1 MRHLYNSGSNVPAL
15 RVKKQTKST
24 NGEEGWYRAKAFLR
38 PGVFIFF
45 GGTTMKSLTG
55 EEIRRLW
62 IHFFESKGHK
72 YIPGVSLIPEGDKS
86 LLWVN
91 AGVTGLKKYFDG
103 SEIPPCRRIVNV
115 QKSIRTNDIENVGH
129 TARHHTFFEMLGNF
143 SIGDYF
149 RNEVIPWAF
158 ELLTSEEVGFG
169 LPKEKIYVTYNPD
182 DKASFE
188 LWQKQG
194 IDPSH
199 LIPLE
204 GNYWQIGEGP
214 CGPNTEVF
222 FDRGEKYD
230 PKKLGKKLLEDDIEN
245 DRFIELWGIV
255 FSQYNAEN
263 GVARKD
269 YKELPSKNIDTGAG
283 LERIACILQGTE
295 TNFETDLFKPIIEEA
310 EKMSGKKYEGE
321 NLLPFR
327 VIADHARCLTF
338 ALNDGTYF
346 SNEGRGYVLRRIVRR
361 AMRYGQKLGLNEPF
375 MYKLVPTVVHKY
387 KDFYPELT
395 KKEETVM
402 SLIKSEE
409 ERFVKTLSSGEALLK
424 EMLESKKTLS
434 GEDAFK
440 LYDTFGF
447 PLDLTKEIAAEK
459 GVKVDEETFQKRMD
473 EQRERARSARGE
485 IESFHKQ
492 SKDLLNFQIESSFSY
507 DSLSMDSKII
517 GLFVDGTRVQ
527 TIDKEGD
534 VILEETPFYAEMG
547 GQVSDTGSIQG
558 KGVLAEVSAVSI
570 SPNKQNLHHVTM
582 KEGMLKEGDILHLA
596 VNEER
601 RHLIERNHSA
611 THLLHSALSEVLG
624 EHVDQKGSYVD
635 ENYLRFDYEASKKLS
650 AEEKAA
656 IEHKVNDL
664 IAKGIE
670 EKTLVLPFKEASKL
684 GAEMEF
690 SEKYGDTVRVV
701 TFGDFSKEFCGG
713 THVKN
718 TADIGLFTIL
728 SDEAISSGVRRIVAK
743 TSLGALDLL
752 KEKEKNLASLEE
764 LFSCKGE
771 EVLSKVRSLLES
783 EKTIKKENGILK
795 EKMASLDAKNMG
807 SLIKDV
813 NGISLLT
820 VLKEGANREDLLSLA
835 DRFKSGTKDYCFVL
849 MGGREGGRPI
859 VIMVNG
865 KAADKV
871 SANALIKEMSEKMLG
886 GGGGKPQMA
895 SGMLKKSEG
904 FEAFADSLKERLQ

>member
-1 MRHLYNSGSNVPAL
+1 
-15 RVKKQTKST
+15 
-24 NGEEGWYRAKAFLR
+24 
-38 PGVFIFF
+38 
-45 GGTTMKSLTG
+45 MKPLTG

-62 IHFFESKGHK
+62 IRFFESKGHK

-149 RNEVIPWAF
+149 RNEVIPWAY
-158 ELLTSEEVGFG
+158 ELLTDEKTGFG

-182 DKASFE
+182 DKATYE
-188 LWQKQG
+188 LWKKQG

-204 GNYWQIGEGP
+204 GNFWQIGEGP

-263 GVARKD
+263 GVPRKD

-295 TNFETDLFKPIIEEA
+295 TNFETDLFKPIIEEV
-310 EKMSGKKYEGE
+310 ERMSRKKYEGE

-338 ALNDGTYF
+338 ALNDGAYF

-361 AMRYGQKLGLNEPF
+361 AMRFGQRLGLNEPF
-375 MYKLVPTVVHKY
+375 MYKLVPTVVKKY
-387 KDFYPELT
+387 RDFYPELS
-395 KKEETVM
+395 KKEDMVI
-402 SLIKSEE
+402 SLIKAEE
-409 ERFVKTLSSGEALLK
+409 ERFVKTLSSGESLLM
-424 EMLESKKTLS
+424 EMIQDKKTLS

-459 GVKVDEETFQKRMD
+459 GVGVDVETFQKLM
-473 EQRERARSARGE
+473 EMQRERARNARGE

-492 SKDLLNFQIESSFSY
+492 SKDLLEFKEKSVFSY
-507 DSLSMDSKII
+507 DLLSMDSKII
-517 GLFVDGTRVQ
+517 GLFVDGKRVNS
-527 TIDKEGD
+527 IDKEGD
-534 VILEETPFYAEMG
+534 VIFEETPFYAEMG
-547 GQVSDTGSIQG
+547 GQVSDTGLLSG
-558 KGVLAEVSAVSI
+558 KGVLAKVNGVSI
-570 SPNKQNLHHVTM
+570 APNKQNIHRVTIE
-582 KEGMLKEGDILHLA
+582 EGVLREGDTLHLS
-596 VNEER
+596 VDRER

-611 THLLHSALSEVLG
+611 THLLHSALMEVLKK
-624 EHVDQKGSYVD
+624 HVDQKGSFVD
-635 ENYLRFDYEASKKLS
+635 ENYLRFDYESPTKLEAS
-650 AEEKAA
+650 EKAA
-656 IEHKVNDL
+656 IEKRVNDL
-664 IAKGIE
+664 IAEGIKE
-670 EKTLVLPFKEASKL
+670 ETLVLPFQEAVKL

-701 TFGDFSKEFCGG
+701 AFGEYSKEFCGG

-718 TADIGLFTIL
+718 TADIGLFTII
-728 SDEAISSGVRRIVAK
+728 SEEAISSGVRRIVAK
-743 TSLGALDLL
+743 TSLGALRDL
-752 KEKEKNLASLEE
+752 KEKEAILASLENV
-764 LFSCKGE
+764 FSSKGK
-771 EVLSKVRSLLES
+771 EVLTKVNSLLEN
-783 EKTIKKENGILK
+783 EKSLKKEIASLK

-807 SLIKDV
+807 NLIKDV
-813 NGISLLT
+813 DGISLLSL
-820 VLKEGANREDLLSLA
+820 LKEGASREDLLSLA
-835 DRFKSGTKDYCFVL
+835 DRFKSTAKDYCFVL
-849 MGGREGGRPI
+849 MGGKDGARPVI
-859 VIMVNG
+859 IMVNG
-865 KAADKV
+865 KALEKV
-871 SANALIKEMSEKMLG
+871 KANDLMKEMSQKMLG
-886 GGGGKPQMA
+886 GGGGRPQMA

-904 FEAFADSLKERLQ
+904 FETFADSLKERLS

>member
-1 MRHLYNSGSNVPAL
+1 
-15 RVKKQTKST
+15 
-24 NGEEGWYRAKAFLR
+24 
-38 PGVFIFF
+38 
-45 GGTTMKSLTG
+45 MKPLTG

-62 IHFFESKGHK
+62 IRFFESKGHK

-149 RNEVIPWAF
+149 RNEVIPWAY
-158 ELLTSEEVGFG
+158 ELLTDEKTGFG

-182 DKASFE
+182 DKATYE
-188 LWQKQG
+188 LWKKQG

-204 GNYWQIGEGP
+204 GNFWQIGEGP

-263 GVARKD
+263 GVPRKD

-295 TNFETDLFKPIIEEA
+295 TNFETDLFKPIIEEV
-310 EKMSGKKYEGE
+310 ERMSKKKYEGE

-338 ALNDGTYF
+338 ALNDGAYF

-361 AMRYGQKLGLNEPF
+361 AMRFGQRLGLNEPF
-375 MYKLVPTVVHKY
+375 MYKLVPTVVKKY
-387 KDFYPELT
+387 RDFYPELS
-395 KKEETVM
+395 KKEDMVI
-402 SLIKSEE
+402 SLIKAEE
-409 ERFVKTLSSGEALLK
+409 ERFVKTLSSGESLLM
-424 EMLESKKTLS
+424 EMIQDKKTLS

-459 GVKVDEETFQKRMD
+459 GVGVDVETFQKLM
-473 EQRERARSARGE
+473 EMQRERARNARGE

-492 SKDLLNFQIESSFSY
+492 SKDLLEFKEKSVFSY
-507 DSLSMDSKII
+507 DLLSMDSKII
-517 GLFVDGTRVQ
+517 GLFVDGKRVNS
-527 TIDKEGD
+527 IDKEGD
-534 VILEETPFYAEMG
+534 VIFEETPFYAEMG
-547 GQVSDTGSIQG
+547 GQVSDTGLLSG
-558 KGVLAEVSAVSI
+558 KGVLAKVNGVSI
-570 SPNKQNLHHVTM
+570 APNKQNLHRVTIE
-582 KEGMLKEGDILHLA
+582 EGVLREGDTLHLS
-596 VNEER
+596 VDRER

-611 THLLHSALSEVLG
+611 THLLHSALMEVLKK
-624 EHVDQKGSYVD
+624 HVDQKGSFVD
-635 ENYLRFDYEASKKLS
+635 ENYLRFDYESSTKLKAS
-650 AEEKAA
+650 EKAA
-656 IEHKVNDL
+656 IEKRVNDL
-664 IAKGIE
+664 IAEGIKE
-670 EKTLVLPFKEASKL
+670 ETLVLPFQEAVKL

-701 TFGDFSKEFCGG
+701 AFGEYSKEFCGG

-718 TADIGLFTIL
+718 TADIGLFTII
-728 SDEAISSGVRRIVAK
+728 SEEAISSGVRRIVAK
-743 TSLGALDLL
+743 TSLGALRDL
-752 KEKEKNLASLEE
+752 KEKEAILASLENV
-764 LFSCKGE
+764 FSSKGK
-771 EVLSKVRSLLES
+771 EVLTKVNSLLEN
-783 EKTIKKENGILK
+783 EKSLKKEIASLK

-807 SLIKDV
+807 NLIKDV
-813 NGISLLT
+813 DGISLLS
-820 VLKEGANREDLLSLA
+820 LLEEGASREDLLSLA
-835 DRFKSGTKDYCFVL
+835 DRFKSTAKDYCFVL
-849 MGGREGGRPI
+849 MGGKDGARPVI
-859 VIMVNG
+859 IMVNG
-865 KAADKV
+865 KALEKV
-871 SANALIKEMSEKMLG
+871 KANDLMKEMSQKMLG
-886 GGGGKPQMA
+886 GGGGRPQMA

-904 FEAFADSLKERLQ
+904 FETFADSLKERLS

>member
-1 MRHLYNSGSNVPAL
+1 
-15 RVKKQTKST
+15 
-24 NGEEGWYRAKAFLR
+24 
-38 PGVFIFF
+38 
-45 GGTTMKSLTG
+45 MKPLTG

-62 IHFFESKGHK
+62 IRFFESKGHK

-149 RNEVIPWAF
+149 RNEVIPWAY
-158 ELLTSEEVGFG
+158 ELLTDEKTGFG

-182 DKASFE
+182 DKATYE
-188 LWQKQG
+188 LWKKQG

-204 GNYWQIGEGP
+204 GNFWQIGEGP

-263 GVARKD
+263 GVPRKD

-295 TNFETDLFKPIIEEA
+295 TNFETDLFKPIIEEV
-310 EKMSGKKYEGE
+310 ERMSRKKYEGE

-338 ALNDGTYF
+338 ALNDGAYF

-361 AMRYGQKLGLNEPF
+361 AMRFGQRLGLNEPF
-375 MYKLVPTVVHKY
+375 MYKLVPTVVKKY
-387 KDFYPELT
+387 RDFYPELS
-395 KKEETVM
+395 KKEDMVI
-402 SLIKSEE
+402 SLIKAEE
-409 ERFVKTLSSGEALLK
+409 ERFVKTLSSGESLLM
-424 EMLESKKTLS
+424 EMIQDKKTLS

-459 GVKVDEETFQKRMD
+459 GVGVDVETFQKLM
-473 EQRERARSARGE
+473 EMQRERARNARGE

-492 SKDLLNFQIESSFSY
+492 SKDLLEFKEKSVFSY
-507 DSLSMDSKII
+507 DLLSMDSKII
-517 GLFVDGTRVQ
+517 GLFVDGKRVNS
-527 TIDKEGD
+527 IDKEGD
-534 VILEETPFYAEMG
+534 IIFEETPFYAEMG
-547 GQVSDTGSIQG
+547 GQVSDTGVLSG
-558 KGVLAEVSAVSI
+558 KGVLAKVNGVSI
-570 SPNKQNLHHVTM
+570 APNKQNLHRVTIE
-582 KEGMLKEGDILHLA
+582 EGVLREGDTLHLS
-596 VNEER
+596 VDRER

-611 THLLHSALSEVLG
+611 THLLHSALMEVLKK
-624 EHVDQKGSYVD
+624 HVDQKGSFVD
-635 ENYLRFDYEASKKLS
+635 ENYLRFDYESSTKLKAS
-650 AEEKAA
+650 EKAA
-656 IEHKVNDL
+656 IEKRVNDL
-664 IAKGIE
+664 IAEGIKE
-670 EKTLVLPFKEASKL
+670 ETLVLPFQEAVKL

-701 TFGDFSKEFCGG
+701 AFGEYSKEFCGG

-718 TADIGLFTIL
+718 TADIGLFTII
-728 SDEAISSGVRRIVAK
+728 SEEAISSGVRRIVAK
-743 TSLGALDLL
+743 TSLGALRDL
-752 KEKEKNLASLEE
+752 KEKEAILASLENV
-764 LFSCKGE
+764 FSSKGK
-771 EVLSKVRSLLES
+771 EVLTKVNSLLEN
-783 EKTIKKENGILK
+783 EKSLKKEIASLK

-807 SLIKDV
+807 NLIKDV
-813 NGISLLT
+813 DGISLLSL
-820 VLKEGANREDLLSLA
+820 LKEGASREDLLSLA
-835 DRFKSGTKDYCFVL
+835 DRFKSTAKDYCFVL
-849 MGGREGGRPI
+849 MGGKDGARPVI
-859 VIMVNG
+859 IMVNG
-865 KAADKV
+865 KALEKV
-871 SANALIKEMSEKMLG
+871 KANDLMKEMSQKMLG
-886 GGGGKPQMA
+886 GGGGRPQMA

-904 FEAFADSLKERLQ
+904 FETFADSLKERLS

>member
-1 MRHLYNSGSNVPAL
+1 
-15 RVKKQTKST
+15 
-24 NGEEGWYRAKAFLR
+24 
-38 PGVFIFF
+38 
-45 GGTTMKSLTG
+45 MKPLTG

-62 IHFFESKGHK
+62 IRFFESKGHK

-149 RNEVIPWAF
+149 RNEVIPWAY
-158 ELLTSEEVGFG
+158 ELLTDEKTGFG

-182 DKASFE
+182 DKATYE
-188 LWQKQG
+188 LWKKQG

-204 GNYWQIGEGP
+204 GNFWQIGEGP

-263 GVARKD
+263 GVPRKD

-295 TNFETDLFKPIIEEA
+295 TNFETDLFKPIIEEV
-310 EKMSGKKYEGE
+310 ERMSRKKYEGE

-338 ALNDGTYF
+338 ALNDGAYF

-361 AMRYGQKLGLNEPF
+361 AMRFGQRLGLNEPF
-375 MYKLVPTVVHKY
+375 MYKLVPTVVKKY
-387 KDFYPELT
+387 RDFYPELS
-395 KKEETVM
+395 KKEDMVI
-402 SLIKSEE
+402 SLIKAEE
-409 ERFVKTLSSGEALLK
+409 ERFVKTLSSGESLLM
-424 EMLESKKTLS
+424 EMIQDKKTLS

-459 GVKVDEETFQKRMD
+459 GVGVDVETFQKLM
-473 EQRERARSARGE
+473 EMQRERARNARGE

-492 SKDLLNFQIESSFSY
+492 SKDLLEFKEKSVFSY
-507 DSLSMDSKII
+507 DLLSMDSKII
-517 GLFVDGTRVQ
+517 GLFVDGKRVNS
-527 TIDKEGD
+527 IDKEGD
-534 VILEETPFYAEMG
+534 IIFEETPFYAEMG
-547 GQVSDTGSIQG
+547 GQVSDTGVLSG
-558 KGVLAEVSAVSI
+558 KGVLAKVNGVSI
-570 SPNKQNLHHVTM
+570 APNKQNLHRVTIE
-582 KEGMLKEGDILHLA
+582 EGVLREGDTLHLS
-596 VNEER
+596 VDRER

-611 THLLHSALSEVLG
+611 THLLHSALMEVLKK
-624 EHVDQKGSYVD
+624 HVDQKGSFVD
-635 ENYLRFDYEASKKLS
+635 ENYLRFDYESSTKLKAS
-650 AEEKAA
+650 EKAA
-656 IEHKVNDL
+656 IEKRVNDL
-664 IAKGIE
+664 IAEGIKE
-670 EKTLVLPFKEASKL
+670 ETLVLPFQEAVKL

-701 TFGDFSKEFCGG
+701 AFGEYSKEFCGG

-718 TADIGLFTIL
+718 TADIGLFTII
-728 SDEAISSGVRRIVAK
+728 SEEAISSGVRRIVAK
-743 TSLGALDLL
+743 TSLGALRDL
-752 KEKEKNLASLEE
+752 KEKEAILASLENV
-764 LFSCKGE
+764 FSSKGK
-771 EVLSKVRSLLES
+771 EVLTKVNSLLEN
-783 EKTIKKENGILK
+783 EKSLKKEIASLK

-807 SLIKDV
+807 NLIKDV
-813 NGISLLT
+813 DGISLLSL
-820 VLKEGANREDLLSLA
+820 LKEGASREDLLSLA
-835 DRFKSGTKDYCFVL
+835 DRFKSTAKYYCFVL
-849 MGGREGGRPI
+849 MGGKDGARPVI
-859 VIMVNG
+859 IMVNG
-865 KAADKV
+865 KALEKV
-871 SANALIKEMSEKMLG
+871 KANDLMKEMSQKMLG
-886 GGGGKPQMA
+886 GGGGRPQMA

-904 FEAFADSLKERLQ
+904 FETFADSLKERLS

>member
-1 MRHLYNSGSNVPAL
+1 
-15 RVKKQTKST
+15 
-24 NGEEGWYRAKAFLR
+24 
-38 PGVFIFF
+38 
-45 GGTTMKSLTG
+45 MKPLTG

-62 IHFFESKGHK
+62 IRFFESKGHK

-103 SEIPPCRRIVNV
+103 SEVPPCRRIVNV

-158 ELLTSEEVGFG
+158 ELLTDEKVGFG
-169 LPKEKIYVTYNPD
+169 LPKEKIYVTYNPID
-182 DKASFE
+182 HASFE
-188 LWQKQG
+188 LWKKQG
-194 IDPSH
+194 IEESH
-199 LIPLE
+199 LVPLE
-204 GNYWQIGEGP
+204 SNYWQIGEGP

-230 PKKLGKKLLEDDIEN
+230 PKKLGRKLLEDDIEN

-295 TNFETDLFKPIIEEA
+295 TNFETDLFKPIIEEV

-338 ALNDGTYF
+338 ALSDGAYF

-375 MYKLVPTVVHKY
+375 MYKLVPSVVNKY

-395 KKEETVM
+395 KKEALVA
-402 SLIKSEE
+402 SLIKEEE

-424 EMLESKKTLS
+424 EMLQNKKTLS
-434 GEDAFK
+434 GEAAFK
-440 LYDTFGF
+440 LYDTYGF
-447 PLDLTKEIAAEK
+447 PLDLTKEIAAEA
-459 GVKVDEETFQKRMD
+459 GVSVDTDTFQKLME
-473 EQRERARSARGE
+473 EQRERARNARGE

-492 SKDLLNFQIESSFSY
+492 SKDLLDFKSPSVFSY
-507 DSLSMDSKII
+507 DDLSLKAKVL
-517 GLFVDGTRVQ
+517 GLFENGNRVQ
-527 TIDKEGD
+527 SLEKEGD
-534 VILEETPFYAEMG
+534 VIFDKTPFYAEMG
-547 GQVSDTGSIQG
+547 GQVSDAGTLQEEGLEAL
-558 KGVLAEVSAVSI
+558 VTNVSI
-570 SPNKQNLHHVTM
+570 APNKQNIHHV
-582 KEGMLKEGDILHLA
+582 KISKGVLKEGDSVLLN
-596 VNEER
+596 VDEKR

-611 THLLHSALSEVLG
+611 THLLHSALSETLG
-624 EHVDQKGSYVD
+624 KHVDQKGSYVD
-635 ENYLRFDYEASKKLS
+635 ENYLRFDYESSKKL
-650 AEEKAA
+650 EDTERKAVEA
-656 IEHKVNDL
+656 KVNEL
-664 IAKGIE
+664 IALGIP
-670 EKTLVLPFKEASKL
+670 EKTLVLPFEEASKL

-690 SEKYGDTVRVV
+690 SEKYGKTVRVV
-701 TFGDFSKEFCGG
+701 TFGEYSKEFCGG

-743 TSLGALDLL
+743 TSLGALSDLKQ
-752 KEKEKNLASLEE
+752 KESVLLLLQN

-771 EVLSKVRSLLES
+771 EVLTKVNGLLES
-783 EKTIKKENGILK
+783 EKASRKEINVLK
-795 EKMASLDAKNMG
+795 EKMASLDAKSMG
-807 SLIKDV
+807 KLLEDV
-813 NGISLLT
+813 NGISLLAT
-820 VLKEGANREDLLSLA
+820 LKEGASREELLSLA
-835 DRFKSGTKDYCFVL
+835 DRFKSNSSDYCFVL
-849 MGGREGGRPI
+849 VGGKEGNRPT
-859 VIMVNG
+859 VIMVSG
-865 KAADKV
+865 KALQKV
-871 SANALIKEMSEKMLG
+871 SANLLIKEMSEKMLG
-886 GGGGKPQMA
+886 GGGGRPQMA

-904 FEAFADSLKERLQ
+904 FDAFVKALKEKLQ